1 MLAETFEDVRSKFI
15 AEKVRHQPLE
25 MAFHAEGS
33 GWELYGLNA
42 GKTKF
47 WGMTKVITMFRPIFT
62 RILLSGKSL
71 EIIPQGSIHL
81 KIGQD
86 HFVWYS
92 VFPCRINDCSFIRFA
107 GLVLLLS

>member
-47 WGMTKVITMFRPIFT
+47 WG
-62 RILLSGKSL
+62 
-71 EIIPQGSIHL
+71 
-81 KIGQD
+81 
-86 HFVWYS
+86 VWRTLA
-92 VFPCRINDCSFIRFA
+92 PT
-107 GLVLLLS
+107 